1 MNPFTLFRAP
11 VCPCAMLLCA
21 FTLRAAE
28 PGASRTVTV
37 EECLMRVADRS
48 PELKSSP
55 YKTEAAER
63 RARQA
68 ARPVNPRLQAE
79 VENVAG
85 SGAVEGVDAAETT
98 VAVSQEI
105 ELGGKRRHRTAVAE
119 AETAVTRA
127 EQEVR
132 LRAALFETRRAAL
145 AVQSAQEKARLAEE
159 ALALIRETESVA
171 AAREKAGKAT
181 VLETERA
188 RAETAKAEI
197 ELEARKAEQ
206 RDAVRDLALLW
217 GETEPT
223 FDAVSGPFDAGTAAA
238 LPPLDTLLVR
248 AASNPELLAA
258 EAQTH
263 AYGARIGAARAA
275 RVPNVELSAGARR
288 FEEGGDFGFVAGAG
302 IELPFYTR
310 NMDGVRAA
318 EADAEAARLETVAAR
333 LKIEGHIRQLYAR
346 LDTLAA
352 KTARVKGTVMP
363 VTERT
368 LSLVRDAHKQGK
380 AGYLDVLEARRALV
394 EARLR
399 FIESVTEYE
408 SLRIDLGRL
417 TGTEPST
424 L

>member
-1 MNPFTLFRAP
+1 MNPITLFRAP
-11 VCPCAMLLCA
+11 LCPCAILLCI
-21 FTLRAAE
+21 FSLQAAE

-37 EECLMRVADRS
+37 AECLRRVAERS
-48 PELKSSP
+48 PELKSGA

-68 ARPVNPRLQAE
+68 GRPVNPRLE
-79 VENVAG
+79 TEIENVAG

-127 EQEVR
+127 DREVR
-132 LRAALFETRRAAL
+132 LRTALFETRRAAL
-145 AVQSAQEKARLAEE
+145 AAQSAQEKTRLAEE

-171 AAREKAGKAT
+171 EAREKAGKTT

-197 ELEARKAEQ
+197 ELEARRAEQ
-206 RDAVRDLALLW
+206 RDAVRELALFW

-223 FDAVSGPFDAGTAAA
+223 FDAVEGPFDAAWAR
-238 LPPLDTLLVR
+238 PPLDDLLVR
-248 AASNPELLAA
+248 AASNPDLLAA
-258 EAQTH
+258 EAQTRT
-263 AYGARIGAARAA
+263 YEARIGAERAA
-275 RVPNVELSAGARR
+275 RVPNLELSAGVRR

-333 LKIEGHIRQLYAR
+333 LKNEGRVRQLYAR
-346 LDTLAA
+346 LDTLGA
-352 KTARVKGTVMP
+352 KTARLKGSVMP
-363 VTERT
+363 ATERT

-380 AGYLDVLEARRALV
+380 AGYLDVLEARRTQV
-394 EARLR
+394 EARMQL
-399 FIESVTEYE
+399 IETVAEYQGVSIE
-408 SLRIDLGRL
+408 LGRL
-417 TGTEPST
+417 TNT
-424 L
+424 LSDNL

>member
-1 MNPFTLFRAP
+1 MTHFTLFRAP
-11 VCPCAMLLCA
+11 LCPCAIILCA
-21 FTLRAAE
+21 VALRAAE

-37 EECLMRVADRS
+37 EECLRRVAERS
-48 PELKSSP
+48 PDLKSGT
-55 YKTEAAER
+55 YRTEAAER
-63 RARQA
+63 RAKQA

-105 ELGGKRRHRTAVAE
+105 ELGDKRRHRTAVAE
-119 AETAVTRA
+119 AETAVSRA

-132 LRAALFETRRAAL
+132 LRTALFETRRASL

-159 ALALIRETESVA
+159 ALELIRETESVA
-171 AAREKAGKAT
+171 EAREKAGKAT

-197 ELEARKAEQ
+197 ELEERKAEQ
-206 RDAVRDLALLW
+206 RDAIRTLALLW

-223 FDAVSGPFDAGTAAA
+223 FDAVSGPFDAGAAA
-238 LPPLDTLLVR
+238 LPPLDALLVR

-258 EAQTH
+258 EAQTRT
-263 AYGARIGAARAA
+263 YEARIGAERAA
-275 RVPNVELSAGARR
+275 RVPNVELSAGVRR

-333 LKIEGHIRQLYAR
+333 LKSEGQIRQLYAR
-346 LDTLAA
+346 LDSLAA
-352 KTARVKGTVMP
+352 KTARLKGTVMP
-363 VTERT
+363 VTEHT

-380 AGYLDVLEARRALV
+380 AGYLDVLEARRSLV

-399 FIESVTEYE
+399 FIETVAEYE

-417 TGTEPST
+417 TGTDSSN

>member
-1 MNPFTLFRAP
+1 
-11 VCPCAMLLCA
+11 
-21 FTLRAAE
+21 
-28 PGASRTVTV
+28 VTV
-37 EECLMRVADRS
+37 AECLRRVTERS
-48 PELKSSP
+48 PELKSGS

-68 ARPVNPRLQAE
+68 GRPINPRLE
-79 VENVAG
+79 TEIENVAG

-127 EQEVR
+127 EREVR

-145 AVQSAQEKARLAEE
+145 AVQSAQEKARLADE
-159 ALALIRETESVA
+159 ALTLIRETESVA
-171 AAREKAGKAT
+171 VAREKAGKTT

-197 ELEARKAEQ
+197 ELEARRAEQ
-206 RDAVRDLALLW
+206 RDAVRELALFW

-223 FDAVSGPFDAGTAAA
+223 FDAVDGPFDAAAGA
-238 LPPLDTLLVR
+238 LPPLDDLLVR
-248 AASNPELLAA
+248 AASNPDLLAA
-258 EAQTH
+258 EAQTRTFE
-263 AYGARIGAARAA
+263 ARIGAERAA
-275 RVPNVELSAGARR
+275 RVPNLELSAGVRR

-318 EADAEAARLETVAAR
+318 EADAEAARLEATAAR
-333 LKIEGHIRQLYAR
+333 LRNEGRVRQLYAR
-346 LDTLAA
+346 LDTLGA
-352 KTARVKGTVMP
+352 KTVRLKGTVMP

-368 LSLVRDAHKQGK
+368 LALVRDAHKQGK
-380 AGYLDVLEARRALV
+380 AGYLDVLEARRTLV
-394 EARLR
+394 EARSQL
-399 FIESVTEYE
+399 IETVPEYLGVSIE
-408 SLRIDLGRL
+408 LGRL
-417 TGTEPST
+417 TNT
-424 L
+424 LSDNL

>member
-1 MNPFTLFRAP
+1 MNPITLFRAL
-11 VCPCAMLLCA
+11 VCPCAILLCI
-21 FTLRAAE
+21 FSLQAAE

-37 EECLMRVADRS
+37 AECLRRVTERS
-48 PELKSSP
+48 PELKSGS

-68 ARPVNPRLQAE
+68 AKPVNPRLQTE

-98 VAVSQEI
+98 VAVSQEL

-119 AETAVTRA
+119 AETAVSRA

-132 LRAALFETRRAAL
+132 LRTALFETRRAAL

-159 ALALIRETESVA
+159 ALALIRETEAVA
-171 AAREKAGKAT
+171 EAREKAGKAT

-197 ELEARKAEQ
+197 ELEARKADQ
-206 RDAVRDLALLW
+206 RDAVRKLALFW

-223 FDAVSGPFDAGTAAA
+223 FDAVDGPFDAATAT
-238 LPPLDTLLVR
+238 LPPLDVLILK
-248 AASNPELLAA
+248 AAANPDLLAA
-258 EAQTH
+258 EAQTRTFE
-263 AYGARIGAARAA
+263 ARIGAERAA
-275 RVPNVELSAGARR
+275 RVPNVELSAGVRR
-288 FEEGGDFGFVAGAG
+288 FEEGGDFGFVAGASV
-302 IELPFYTR
+302 ELPFHTR

-318 EADAEAARLETVAAR
+318 EADAEAARLEMVATR

-352 KTARVKGTVMP
+352 KTARLKETVMP
-363 VTERT
+363 ATERT
-368 LSLVRDAHKQGK
+368 LSLVRNAHKQGK
-380 AGYLDVLEARRALV
+380 AGYLDVLEARRSLV
-394 EARLR
+394 ETRVQL
-399 FIESVTEYE
+399 IETVTEYQGV
-408 SLRIDLGRL
+408 SIDLGRL
-417 TGTEPST
+417 TNT
-424 L
+424 LSDNL

>member
-1 MNPFTLFRAP
+1 MNRYTALQAPLCLFSIAF
-11 VCPCAMLLCA
+11 CSFSLL
-21 FTLRAAE
+21 AAE
-28 PGASRTVTV
+28 PSAARTVTV
-37 EECLMRVADRS
+37 EECLRRVAERS
-48 PELKSSP
+48 PELKSGT
-55 YKTEAAER
+55 YKTEACEQ
-63 RARQA
+63 RAKQA
-68 ARPVNPRLQAE
+68 AKPINPRLQAE

-98 VAVSQEI
+98 VAVSQEL
-105 ELGGKRRHRTAVAE
+105 ELGDKRRHRTAVAK
-119 AETAVTRA
+119 AETAVSRA

-132 LRAALFETRRAAL
+132 LRKLLFETRRAAL
-145 AVQSAQEKARLAEE
+145 AVQSAQEKARLADE

-171 AAREKAGKAT
+171 EAREKAGKAT

-197 ELEARKAEQ
+197 ELESRKAEQ

-223 FDAVSGPFDAGTAAA
+223 FDEVSGSFDVGATA
-238 LPPLDTLLVR
+238 LQPLDALILK
-248 AASNPELLAA
+248 AASNPDLLAA
-258 EAQTH
+258 EAQTR
-263 AYGARIGAARAA
+263 AVEARIGAERAA
-275 RVPNVELSAGARR
+275 RVPNVELSAGVRR
-288 FEEGGDFGFVAGAG
+288 FEEGGDFGFVAGAS

-352 KTARVKGTVMP
+352 KTARLKGTVMP

-380 AGYLDVLEARRALV
+380 AGYLDVLEARRSLV
-394 EARLR
+394 DARLQL
-399 FIESVTEYE
+399 IETVAEYE
-408 SLRIDLGRL
+408 SLRIDLDHL
-417 TGTEPST
+417 SNNAPST